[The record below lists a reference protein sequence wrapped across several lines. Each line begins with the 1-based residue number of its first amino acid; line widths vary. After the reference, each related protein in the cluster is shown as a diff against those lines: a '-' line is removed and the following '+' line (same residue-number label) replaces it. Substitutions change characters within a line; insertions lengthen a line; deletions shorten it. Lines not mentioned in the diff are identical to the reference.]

1 MKPSHPSEPNTTTSI
16 DLMYLT
22 NFNKHSRTTA
32 SDEIVDKRDV
42 SFYRKRIFQLCK
54 DLLRHNETNPNIKET
69 FDQFCLTAIDHF
81 KMMDRSEI
89 LQNEYKNLDTDIPV
103 SSFKPEDIPD
113 PNEFMFKKI
122 EQRDDKI
129 DRFVIKHITKKEPEI
144 HLPKQKKYN
153 LKDVKYQEKNIVVK
167 SKASAEVMTKKK
179 KQNKNKLNK
188 TKLSN
193 PSKTIDLDL

>member
-1 MKPSHPSEPNTTTSI
+1 
-16 DLMYLT
+16 
-22 NFNKHSRTTA
+22 
-32 SDEIVDKRDV
+32 
-42 SFYRKRIFQLCK
+42 
-54 DLLRHNETNPNIKET
+54 
-69 FDQFCLTAIDHF
+69 
-81 KMMDRSEI
+81 MMDRSEI

-167 SKASAEVMTKKK
+167 SKSSAEVMTKKK

>member
-167 SKASAEVMTKKK
+167 SKSSAEVMTKKK

>member
-1 MKPSHPSEPNTTTSI
+1 
-16 DLMYLT
+16 
-22 NFNKHSRTTA
+22 
-32 SDEIVDKRDV
+32 
-42 SFYRKRIFQLCK
+42 
-54 DLLRHNETNPNIKET
+54 LLRHNETNPNIKET

-167 SKASAEVMTKKK
+167 SKSSAEVMTKKK